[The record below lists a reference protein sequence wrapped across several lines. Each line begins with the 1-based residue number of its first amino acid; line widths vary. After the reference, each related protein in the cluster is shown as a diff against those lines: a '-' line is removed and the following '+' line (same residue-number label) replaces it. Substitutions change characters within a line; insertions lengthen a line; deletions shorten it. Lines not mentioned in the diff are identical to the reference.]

1 VEQMLEEYRFFR
13 VHNSHLINLD
23 FVSEYFKGEGG
34 QVKMADNSVVD
45 VSRRRKEEFL
55 NLLRK

>member
-1 VEQMLEEYRFFR
+1 MLADYRFFR

-23 FVSEYFKGEGG
+23 YITEYVKGEGG
-34 QVKMADNSVVD
+34 LVKMTDGSHVD

-55 NLLRK
+55 KQLKG